1 MSATWVT
8 FQQKY
13 LKVMV
18 HCFETWWLNDFSFC
32 FYNEPCHF
40 KFRLFTN
47 FSFLEIYD
55 PQRELRIWFSILSN
69 WNFCKGIHIF
79 FPRTKLVDSRNKE
92 QNRVNFEPF
101 SFCHSA
107 IWKWSIL
114 KHVYIMLCLTHNLNL
129 TADPTDESRTQTC
142 LSLRFLL
149 FIHSRCIK

>member
-1 MSATWVT
+1 MTFHFVFIMSLATSNFV
-8 FQQKY
+8 
-13 LKVMV
+13 
-18 HCFETWWLNDFSFC
+18 FSQILVF
-32 FYNEPCHF
+32 F
-40 KFRLFTN
+40 KFTIRKENSEFDFPFYLIGIFVKEFT
-47 FSFLEIYD
+47 F
-55 PQRELRIWFSILSN
+55 
-69 WNFCKGIHIF
+69 F